1 MVAGRLGLCSVSHVE
16 RVPVRSKSLASVG
29 YDADVSELE
38 VEFHSGRIYRYEGVP
53 ASAHEWLMRNPN
65 KGGLFNRMIRDRYP
79 FRDVTPAPETLDLTE
94 ALTRSLETSR
104 E

>member
-1 MVAGRLGLCSVSHVE
+1 M
-16 RVPVRSKSLASVG
+16 
-29 YDADVSELE
+29 
-38 VEFHSGRIYRYEGVP
+38 YRYQGVP
-53 ASAHEWLMRNPN
+53 ASAYEWLMRNPN

-79 FRDVTPAPETLDLTE
+79 YRDMTTPPATLDLTE